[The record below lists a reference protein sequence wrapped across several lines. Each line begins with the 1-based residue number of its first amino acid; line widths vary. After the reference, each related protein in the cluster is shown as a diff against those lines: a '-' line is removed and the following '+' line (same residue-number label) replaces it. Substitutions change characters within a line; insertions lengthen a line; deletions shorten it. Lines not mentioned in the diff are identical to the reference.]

1 MSKAIKADRLRSIYS
16 FGDETMAYA
25 AEEDE
30 KPVLCRHASDS
41 KAHQRRRRIFGKSG
55 RPNTPRQL
63 QAVGREIEHAAKE
76 TYLITRLSF
85 TLLRYL
91 GYT

>member
-1 MSKAIKADRLRSIYS
+1 MSTAIQADRLRPIYS

-25 AEEDE
+25 AEDE
-30 KPVLCRHASDS
+30 QKPVLHRLASDS
-41 KAHQRRRRIFGKSG
+41 KAKPRRIFGKTG
-55 RPNTPRQL
+55 RPSTPRQL
-63 QAVGREIEHAAKE
+63 HAVGREIEHAAKE